1 MNVAF
6 VGYRDW
12 VLKIFDNLLEQVELQ
27 ITDIDK
33 ANVVLYYGW
42 SWKIPKEIYSKKL
55 CLILHPSPLP
65 KYRGGSPLQHQIIA
79 GEKQSA
85 VTICK
90 VVDRLDTGDIYSQTP
105 FSLEGTLDEIFE
117 RIVKIGTRDT
127 IQILHSIENNTIK
140 TYKQIDSKATTFKR
154 RKPIESELKLKD
166 FKTKS
171 AKELYNFIR
180 ALADP
185 YPNAFIKCKDGK
197 KLYFTGSHL

>member
-1 MNVAF
+1 M
-6 VGYRDW
+6 R
-12 VLKIFDNLLEQVELQ
+12 IFDNLLEQVELQ